1 MPAST
6 TEENL
11 VRLIR
16 CTERMLDCADA
27 ADWDSLEMLERERN
41 DSLQSCFDGTVSADQ
56 SAGVSEAIAALL
68 SLNDR
73 LVQRVA
79 QARSAVMDELA
90 GIQRGRSS
98 QACYSEIQGLSG

>member
-1 MPAST
+1 MPASA

-27 ADWDSLEMLERERN
+27 ADWDSLELLEKERN
-41 DSLQSCFDGTVSADQ
+41 VSLQSCFSETASDDQ
-56 SAGVSEAIAALL
+56 SAGVTEAIAALL

-79 QARSAVMDELA
+79 EARSAVMDELA
-90 GIQRGRSS
+90 GLQHGRSS
-98 QACYSEIQGLSG
+98 QACYNEIQGLGG